1 MVEGKIYK
9 IYSVIGNKTYI
20 GSTTQSLKKRF
31 NNHKSAYKNNTLK
44 STSKYI
50 FDYPD
55 ANIELILDYKCNSI
69 SELRRKEG
77 EYIQQLECVN
87 KCIAGRTHSEYN
99 QTRITCE
106 CGVISTFR
114 HIQKHRRSK
123 RHLKRLN
130 QFQQDV

>member
-9 IYSVIGNKTYI
+9 IYSVIGNKCYI
-20 GSTTQSLKKRF
+20 GSTTHSLNKRF
-31 NNHKSAYKNNTLK
+31 SNHKSKYKTNTLH

-55 ANIELILDYKCNSI
+55 AKIELILDYKCNSI
-69 SELRRKEG
+69 IELRRKEG

-87 KCIAGRTHSEYN
+87 KHIAGRTHSEYN

-106 CGVISTFR
+106 CGIVSTNR
-114 HIQKHRRSK
+114 HIQNHRRSN
-123 RHLKRLN
+123 RHQKRLN
-130 QFQQDV
+130 QFQQDA